1 MVGYKALRFTLS
13 LQVLLVA
20 VIIASLFCAQL
31 SGAETLLSLED
42 AIDIALE
49 KSYSIKT
56 LRLILI
62 QAEENWKAA
71 KYRFRTN
78 ADMTFN
84 TPNWSER
91 ISEVQVPNSLPVYN
105 SLGTLRYQGLMT
117 VTQPLP
123 TDGRLSLR
131 SNLYQS
137 HESNYYVETDNTI
150 KRKDFYTSLSLYFTQ
165 PLFTYNRLKTELKRT
180 ELNYEGT
187 SLNQSRE
194 KLDLIYMVTSSFYS
208 LYRSTREYEI
218 NRETLE
224 QRESAY
230 ELARLK
236 YEAGLI
242 PEVEALEAEVDME
255 EARSSILAAEATL
268 ELQKDQFKYYI
279 GLDLSEDIGVKT
291 DVIYKNFDID
301 LDKALEEGLKN
312 RFEIRENAINLE
324 LQEINVTEAKARNE
338 ISANLTAFYNFTG
351 FSNQDLPFGTSTSD
365 LFDSSWEDLQRR
377 PGNRGI
383 TLTFNV
389 PVWDWGVNKAEVA
402 SAKVNLRRAELQIED
417 EEKNI
422 INSIRDVV
430 RNVKTAEDRLGILRK
445 RQDIAQRA
453 YEISV
458 ERFNNGDITS
468 QELANNDNRL
478 STAKLAYLNA
488 YISYK
493 LAVEDLKRKTLWN
506 FEKDRSVL

>member
-1 MVGYKALRFTLS
+1 MVGYKALRFMLI
-13 LQVLLVA
+13 LPELLAV
-20 VIIASLFCAQL
+20 VIIALLFCAQL
-31 SGAETLLSLED
+31 SVAETLLSLEE
-42 AIDIALE
+42 AVEIALE
-49 KSYSIKT
+49 KSYSMKS
-56 LRLILI
+56 LRLSLI
-62 QAEENWKAA
+62 QSEENWKAA

-91 ISEVQVPNSLPVYN
+91 ITAVQVPNSLPVYN
-105 SLGTLRYQGLMT
+105 SRGTLQYQGQMN
-117 VTQPLP
+117 VNQPLP

-137 HESNYYVETDNTI
+137 QESNYYVETDNTI
-150 KRKDFYTSLSLYFTQ
+150 KRRDFYTSLSLYFSQ
-165 PLFTYNRLKTELKRT
+165 PLFTYNRLQTGLKRT
-180 ELNYEGT
+180 ELSYERT
-187 SLNQSRE
+187 SLNHSRE
-194 KLDLIYMVTSSFYS
+194 KLNLIYTVTGSFYS
-208 LYRSTREYEI
+208 LYGSTREYEI

-255 EARSSILAAEATL
+255 ETRSSILAAEATL
-268 ELQKDQFKYYI
+268 ELQKDQFKHTI

-291 DVIYKNFDID
+291 DIIYKHFDID

-324 LQEINVTEAKARNE
+324 LQEMNVTEAEARNE
-338 ISANLTAFYNFTG
+338 IYADLNAFYNFTG
-351 FSNQDLPFGTSTSD
+351 FSNQDLPLGTSTYD

-383 TLTFNV
+383 TLTFYV

-402 SAKVNLRRAELQIED
+402 SAKVDFRRAELQIE
-417 EEKNI
+417 EEKKII

-430 RNVKTAEDRLGILRK
+430 RNVKTAEDRLEILRK

-468 QELANNDNRL
+468 QELANNNNRL

-493 LAVEDLKRKTLWN
+493 LAVEDLKRKILWD
-506 FEKDRSVL
+506 FEKNRSVL

>member
-1 MVGYKALRFTLS
+1 MVGYKALRFKLS
-13 LQVLLVA
+13 LPELLAV
-20 VIIASLFCAQL
+20 VIIALLFCAQL
-31 SGAETLLSLED
+31 SGAETLLTLEE
-42 AIDIALE
+42 AVEIALE
-49 KSYSIKT
+49 KSYSMKS
-56 LRLILI
+56 LQLSLI
-62 QAEENWKAA
+62 QSEENWKAA

-78 ADMTFN
+78 ADMTFS

-91 ISEVQVPNSLPVYN
+91 ITEVQVPNSLPVYN
-105 SLGTLRYQGLMT
+105 SRGTLQYQGRMN
-117 VTQPLP
+117 VNQPLP

-137 HESNYYVETDNTI
+137 QESNYYVETDNTI
-150 KRKDFYTSLSLYFTQ
+150 KRRDFFTSLSLNFSQ
-165 PLFTYNRLKTELKRT
+165 PLFTYNRLQTGLKRT
-180 ELNYEGT
+180 ELGYERT
-187 SLNQSRE
+187 SLNHSRE
-194 KLDLIYMVTSSFYS
+194 KLNLIYTVTGSFYS
-208 LYRSTREYEI
+208 LYRSAREYEI

-255 EARSSILAAEATL
+255 ETRSSILAAEATL
-268 ELQKDQFKYYI
+268 ELQKDQFKHTI

-291 DVIYKNFDID
+291 DIIYKHFDID

-312 RFEIRENAINLE
+312 RFEIRENAINIE
-324 LQEINVTEAKARNE
+324 LQEINVTEAEARSE
-338 ISANLTAFYNFTG
+338 IYADLNAFYNFTG
-351 FSNQDLPFGTSTSD
+351 FSDQDLPLGTGTYN

-383 TLTFNV
+383 TLTFYV

-402 SAKVNLRRAELQIED
+402 SAKVDLRRAELQIE
-417 EEKNI
+417 EAKKTI

-430 RNVKTAEDRLGILRK
+430 RNVKSAEDRLEILRK

-468 QELANNDNRL
+468 QELANNNNRL

-493 LAVEDLKRKTLWN
+493 LAVEDLKRKILWD
-506 FEKDRSVL
+506 FEKDSPVQ